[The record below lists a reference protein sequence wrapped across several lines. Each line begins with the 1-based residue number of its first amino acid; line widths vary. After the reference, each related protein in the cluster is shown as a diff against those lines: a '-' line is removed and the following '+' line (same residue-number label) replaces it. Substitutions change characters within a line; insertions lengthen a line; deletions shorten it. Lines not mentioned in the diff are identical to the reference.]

1 MIKATGTHEQ
11 KGAAWEPSEAMGE
24 HKVRQQS
31 DSAELQLF
39 MQALI
44 AEMRALERMLEEDL
58 FESGVTRIGAEQE
71 LFLVDSTY
79 RPAMIATEVLAEIDD
94 PHFTTELA
102 RFNLECNLDPVPI
115 GETCLS
121 QMESQLTELLEKAR
135 QAAKRHGAEIVLTG
149 ILPTLEKE
157 DLTIENMAPVPRYFA
172 LARAMQRL
180 RGSDFSFHIKG
191 RDELSVVHDSVMVEA
206 CNTSFQFHF
215 QVRPAEFPR
224 LYNIAQ
230 AVAGPVLAAATNSPL
245 LFGKRLWHETRI
257 AVFRQ
262 SIDTRRPKSHRRE
275 ERSRVSFGSAWIDD
289 SVLEIFREDVARFRL
304 LMASNT
310 EEDPFAV
317 LDAGGV
323 PELRALR
330 LHSSTVYRW
339 NRACYGLS
347 DGKPHLRIENRVLP
361 SGPTALDEMA
371 SGAFWLGLVK
381 SLVEEYHDIRRH
393 LAFDVVKENFLSAA
407 RHGLGAQ
414 LHWVG
419 DRSYPAQELIR
430 SELVPR
436 AREGLEAL
444 GVGAADRERYLDVV
458 EGRVTSRQS
467 GSKWLLDSLAAMA
480 PKGTSVERMA
490 GLVASTV
497 ANQHEGLPVHTWP
510 LARLREKRGW
520 EIHYQ
525 RVSSIMT
532 SDLFTVNE
540 DEVIDLV
547 ASLMDW
553 KHIRHVPVEDDAHRL
568 VGLVTH
574 RTLLRVLAREHGRS
588 ETRPIPVRE
597 VMMTD
602 LVTVAPDTPTLEAI
616 ALMKEHKVA
625 CLPVIENDRL
635 VGVVSERDFFKISD
649 QLLEDFLRGGLNP

>member
-1 MIKATGTHEQ
+1 
-11 KGAAWEPSEAMGE
+11 MGE
-24 HKVRQQS
+24 HEVRQQS
-31 DSAELQLF
+31 DSAELQVF
-39 MQALI
+39 MQTLI

-71 LFLVDSTY
+71 LFLVDSTF
-79 RPAMIATEVLAEIDD
+79 RPAMVATEMLAEIDD

-121 QMESQLTELLEKAR
+121 RMEAQLTELLEKAH
-135 QAAKRHGAEIVLTG
+135 QAARKCGCRIVLTG

-157 DLTIENMAPVPRYFA
+157 DLVMENMAPVPRYFA

-191 RDELSVVHDSVMVEA
+191 RDELSVVHDSVMVES

-215 QVRPAEFPR
+215 QVRPSDFAR

-230 AVAGPVLAAATNSPL
+230 TVAGPVLAAATNSPV

-262 SIDTRRPKSHRRE
+262 SIDTRRQRSHRRE

-304 LMASNT
+304 LMACET
-310 EEDPFAV
+310 EQDPFEV

-330 LHSSTVYRW
+330 LHNSTVYRW

-361 SGPTALDEMA
+361 SGPSVVDEM
-371 SGAFWLGLVK
+371 SNGAFWLGLVK
-381 SLVEEYHDIRRH
+381 SLADEYHDVRPH
-393 LAFDVVKENFLSAA
+393 LAFDVVKENFLTAA
-407 RHGLGAQ
+407 RHGLSAQ
-414 LHWVG
+414 FHWFG
-419 DRSYPAQELIR
+419 DRSYPAQELMT
-430 SELVPR
+430 SELLPR

-444 GVGAADRERYLDVV
+444 GVGAGDRERYLEVI
-458 EGRVTSRQS
+458 EGRVSSRQS
-467 GSKWLLDSLAAMA
+467 GSTWLLDSLAAMA
-480 PKGTSVERMA
+480 PKGTPVERMA
-490 GLVASTV
+490 RLVAATV
-497 ANQHEGLPVHTWP
+497 ENQRERHPVHTWP

-520 EIHYQ
+520 EMHYQ
-525 RVSSIMT
+525 RVASIMT
-532 SDLFTVNE
+532 SDLFTVNA

-547 ASLMDW
+547 ASVMDW

-574 RTLLRVLAREHGRS
+574 RTLLRVLAREHGR

-597 VMMTD
+597 VMHTN
-602 LVTVAPDTPTLEAI
+602 LVTVAPDTPTLEAVR
-616 ALMKEHKVA
+616 LMKEHKIA
-625 CLPVIENDRL
+625 CLPVVEKGRL
-635 VGVVSERDFFKISD
+635 VGIVSERDFFKISD
-649 QLLEDFLRGGLNP
+649 QLLEEFLRGDLTP